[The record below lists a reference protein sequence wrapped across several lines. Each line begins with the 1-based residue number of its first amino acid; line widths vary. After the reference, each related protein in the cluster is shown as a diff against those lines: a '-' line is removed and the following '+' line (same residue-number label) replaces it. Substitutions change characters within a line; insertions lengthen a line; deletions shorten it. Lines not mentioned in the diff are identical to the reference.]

1 MIKLDLSATA
11 LLRTM
16 THDDLDVVRQWRNA
30 PETREK
36 MFTTHEI
43 KPDEHAAWFERVQRD
58 DTKRFYVVNIEDK
71 DIGMVS
77 FTGISREIGRA
88 EWGFYKAP
96 NAPAGVGLFML
107 NAALNHAFDTLGL
120 KQVDSRV
127 LATNPKVLHLHNKL
141 GFTEIGEAIAYDGD
155 ENAIPYVDFA
165 LTIDAWHSREP
176 SIKEQR
182 QSNSQQSK
190 TL

>member
-1 MIKLDLSATA
+1 MQLNPSAA
-11 LLRTM
+11 VSLRPM
-16 THDDLDVVRQWRNA
+16 TKDDLDVVRQWRNA

-43 KPDEHAAWFERVQRD
+43 KPDEHAVWFERVQRD
-58 DTKRFYVVNIEDK
+58 NTKRFYVVSIEGA

-77 FTGISREIGRA
+77 FTDINQDSGCA

-96 NAPAGVGLFML
+96 NAPAGIGLVML
-107 NAALNHAFDTLGL
+107 HAALNHAFDTLSL
-120 KQVDSRV
+120 KQVTSRV
-127 LATNPKVLHLHNKL
+127 LTINPKVLHLHNKL
-141 GFTEIGEAIAYDGD
+141 GFTQIGEAIAYDSY

-165 LTIDAWHSREP
+165 LTINTWHSQEP
-176 SIKEQR
+176 SIREQR
-182 QSNSQQSK
+182 LAPSQQSK

>member
-1 MIKLDLSATA
+1 MPQVASTTVS
-11 LLRTM
+11 LRPM
-16 THDDLDVVRQWRNA
+16 TKTDLDVVRQWRNA

-43 KPDEHAAWFERVQRD
+43 KPDEHAVWFERVQRD
-58 DTKRFYVVNIEDK
+58 NTKRFYVVNLEGK

-77 FTGISREIGRA
+77 FTDINQDSGRA

-96 NAPAGVGLFML
+96 NAPAGIGLVML
-107 NAALNHAFDTLGL
+107 HAALNHAFDTLGL

-127 LATNPKVLHLHNKL
+127 LAINPKVLHLHNKL
-141 GFTEIGEAIAYDGD
+141 GFTQLGEAIAYDSD

-176 SIKEQR
+176 NIKEQR
-182 QSNSQQSK
+182 QSSSQQSK

>member
-1 MIKLDLSATA
+1 MPQVSSTTVS
-11 LLRTM
+11 LRAM
-16 THDDLDVVRQWRNA
+16 TKDDLDEVRQWRNA

-43 KPDEHAAWFERVQRD
+43 KPDEHAVWFERVQRD
-58 DTKRFYVVNIEDK
+58 DMKRFYVVSIEGA

-77 FTGISREIGRA
+77 FTDINQENRRA

-96 NAPAGVGLFML
+96 NAPAGVGFVML
-107 NAALNHAFDTLGL
+107 HAALNHAFDTLGL

-127 LATNPKVLHLHNKL
+127 LTINPKVLHLHNKL
-141 GFTEIGEAIAYDGD
+141 GFTQIGEAIAYDPD

-165 LTIDAWHSREP
+165 LTIDVWRLREP
-176 SIKEQR
+176 NIRQQR